1 MSANQLVDDAR
12 FGIGGNQPPL
22 DEYLPELL
30 APFRTRQAQM
40 IEVAKSARIIDR
52 ESAEKVVDLDVLIKG
67 LAAELETQREQLKRP
82 YLDACK
88 LIDGQFGALTQ
99 PLGVARNSAR
109 LMLTSWNRAE
119 EERAEAVRQRLEAER
134 RQAEAE
140 AEAARRVAEEKRT
153 AGSNSVAAELE
164 AMQAEEQARRLAD
177 RAATVAA
184 EPLRSHLGAVG
195 TRREIDFQVIN
206 LRTLLSWMLKTPGI
220 AGQLQAAAST
230 IMSRY
235 LRGLGVAAIEQG
247 VDVPGLEVRIQKQ
260 AQVR

>member
-12 FGIGGNQPPL
+12 FGIGGNNPPL

-30 APFRTRQAQM
+30 APYAARQVQM
-40 IEVAKSARIIDR
+40 IEVAKTARVIDR
-52 ESAEKVVDLDVLIKG
+52 ESAEKVVDLDVMLKG

-82 YLDACK
+82 YLEACR
-88 LIDGQFGALTQ
+88 LIDREFGGLTG

-134 RQAEAE
+134 RHAEAE
-140 AEAARRVAEEKRT
+140 AEAARRAAEQKRA

-164 AMQAEEQARRLAD
+164 AMQAEEQARRLE
-177 RAATVAA
+177 RQAAAITP

-195 TRREIDFQVIN
+195 TRREIDFKVID
-206 LRTLLSWMLKTPGI
+206 LRKLLGWTLKTPGLAAQI
-220 AGQLQAAAST
+220 EQAART
-230 IMSRY
+230 IVGKY
-235 LRGLGVAAIEQG
+235 LRGLGVAAIDQG
-247 VDVPGLEVRIQKQ
+247 IAIPGLEVRIEKQ